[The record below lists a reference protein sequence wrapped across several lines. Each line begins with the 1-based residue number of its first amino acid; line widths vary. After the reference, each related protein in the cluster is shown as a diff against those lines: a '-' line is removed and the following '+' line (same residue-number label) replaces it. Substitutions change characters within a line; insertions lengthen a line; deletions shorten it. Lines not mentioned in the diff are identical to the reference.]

1 MNSWLHLPK
10 QFSFPIECEW
20 RQHLEHLNQKKIE
33 NGPLGF
39 AFISLTDLSPVSH
52 VIEITSI

>member
-39 AFISLTDLSPVSH
+39 AFIQFN
-52 VIEITSI
+52 